1 MKYVIDTNIK
11 EPGLC
16 EKCPF
21 VDCDFIAYCRIDD
34 GVIADE
40 EDDRKS
46 NCPLIPVEEIDI
58 ENSDGSHTKGYK
70 EIHTSV
76 KTLAEYKEKQMQD
89 SEFRKEYEK
98 VMNEL
103 REEIK

>member
-58 ENSDGSHTKGYK
+58 ENTDGSHTRRYK
-70 EIHTSV
+70 EI
-76 KTLAEYKEKQMQD
+76 K
-89 SEFRKEYEK
+89 
-98 VMNEL
+98 
-103 REEIK
+103 